1 MSYLDKLS
9 WILKVLISFYVILI
23 AGEIF
28 LIYDDIIKV
37 SSSIVLGQIFFGLIL
52 SYGTLTFYLIF
63 AARKLSEFLVLET
76 IEKRPF
82 RELHSNKQVEIWN
95 DISSSFIS
103 KCKKYTL
110 FRYLPLPTIYNLEL
124 SFERSMAYIDKKLNT
139 KYKGKTED
147 EISGADAVL
156 VTAKKIYDKD
166 TNDYYNENIFNKDD
180 NWKRYGTTLPLNTI
194 TEPTKFEEHE
204 KWVAITRKGLT
215 TILSVLYF
223 ASLWFATQ

>member
-1 MSYLDKLS
+1 MSYLDKIN
-9 WILKVLISFYVILI
+9 WILKGLISFYVILI

-37 SSSIVLGQIFFGLIL
+37 RSSIVFGQILFGLIL
-52 SYGTLTFYLIF
+52 TYGTLTLYLIC
-63 AARKLSEFLVLET
+63 AARKLLEFLVLET

-82 RELHSNKQVEIWN
+82 RELHTNKQVELWN

-103 KCKKYTL
+103 KRKKYTL

-139 KYKGKTED
+139 KYKDKTED

-156 VTAKKIYDKD
+156 VAAKKVYDKD
-166 TNDYYNENIFNKDD
+166 TNDYYNENIFNKND
-180 NWKRYGTTLPLNTI
+180 NWKNYGTTLPLDTI
-194 TEPTKFEEHE
+194 TEVTKFEEHE
-204 KWVAITRKGLT
+204 KWVARTRTGLKI
-215 TILSVLYF
+215 ILSVLYF
-223 ASLWFATQ
+223 ASLWFAIQ